1 MEGIARIGRY
11 YLLSPRSLWDQWS
24 RQISRA
30 VYKVCW
36 YGIRGMVGCKCL
48 QVSDPIL
55 PVTLSHTRSRPIFY
69 LSLLSPFDIHMNT
82 WVGLGWGGLLAV
94 DQSPSLKIFSLAP
107 NHQFTHCGFTCGGVI
122 PGEIS
127 LHSHVC
133 TGKFTQTRVTLTVF
147 YSKSVWCGIF
157 FNPQE
162 PGETA

>member
-107 NHQFTHCGFTCGGVI
+107 NHQFTHCGFTPEWFQKNITFIFCLLCLGKKVQSGWDKGI
-122 PGEIS
+122 NWYPS
-127 LHSHVC
+127 LHCSTIKV
-133 TGKFTQTRVTLTVF
+133 FVT
-147 YSKSVWCGIF
+147 
-157 FNPQE
+157 
-162 PGETA
+162 